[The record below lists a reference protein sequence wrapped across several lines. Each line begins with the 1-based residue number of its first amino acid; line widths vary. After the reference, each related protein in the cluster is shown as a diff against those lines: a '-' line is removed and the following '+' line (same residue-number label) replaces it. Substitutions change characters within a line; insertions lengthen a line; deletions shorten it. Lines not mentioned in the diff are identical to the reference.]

1 MLIYSKYDW
10 YTKIHVENF
19 SKGINVVM
27 EYNSLS
33 ADLQKKII
41 EKNPRLSENMT
52 CSRRRRNDHDVA
64 NLWRPAYVR
73 DCEKILHC
81 PYYNRYSDKTQ
92 VFSFYKNDDISR
104 RSLHVQLV
112 SRISRNISSLL
123 GLNVD
128 LTEAIALGHD
138 IGHPPFGHAGERCLS
153 EISME
158 YQSKGF
164 MHNIH
169 SVRVLDKI
177 FDYNISFETLDGILC
192 HNGELPLG
200 KYVPHTEKD
209 FTVLDHEVEECY
221 IDSKNSSKLIPATLE
236 GCVVRISDLIAYLGK
251 DRQDAKRAKVIESED
266 MFDGGKLGKF
276 NAVII
281 NNLIVNVIE
290 NSFDKPYIKI
300 DDEYYDDL
308 KTAMNENY
316 KYIYLSDT
324 VRQVQQEIIK
334 PMYHGLFHKLL
345 SDIKLGNKES
355 CIFRHHINYISKI
368 RSYYSDTDYFE
379 TNTPEDIVID
389 YIASMTDDYFS
400 DLYEHYY
407 PDFKKP
413 EYVSYFK

>member
-1 MLIYSKYDW
+1 MNGKY
-10 YTKIHVENF
+10 NQ
-19 SKGINVVM
+19 KGKYGNM
-27 EYNSLS
+27 KYNGIS
-33 ADLQKKII
+33 DEFQERII
-41 EKNPRLSENMT
+41 QKNPHLLKNMNCSE
-52 CSRRRRNDHDVA
+52 RRRNSHDIA

-112 SRISRNISSLL
+112 SRIARNISSLL
-123 GLNVD
+123 GLNAD

-138 IGHPPFGHAGERCLS
+138 MGHPPFGHAGESCLNELS
-153 EISME
+153 TE
-158 YQSKGF
+158 YSSKGF

-200 KYVPHTEKD
+200 KYVPQTDKNFE
-209 FTVLDHEVEECY
+209 VLDREMAECY
-221 IDSKNSSKLIPATLE
+221 KDSRNCAKLIPATLE

-251 DRQDAKRAKVIESED
+251 DRQDAKRAKVIETED
-266 MFDGGKLGKF
+266 IFNGGKLGKF

-281 NNLIVNVIE
+281 NNLVVNVVE

-308 KTAMNENY
+308 KTAMEENY
-316 KYIYLSDT
+316 RYIYLSDT
-324 VRQVQQEIIK
+324 VRKVQLNVIR
-334 PMYHGLFHKLL
+334 PMYMKIFEKLL
-345 SDIKLGNKES
+345 SDLKNGLKDS
-355 CIFRHHINYISKI
+355 YIFRHHINYINNI
-368 RSYYSDTDYFE
+368 RKYYSDNDYLE
-379 TNTPEDIVID
+379 SNSYEDIVID

-400 DLYEHYY
+400 DLYEYYY
-407 PDFKKP
+407 PDSPKP

>member
-1 MLIYSKYDW
+1 
-10 YTKIHVENF
+10 
-19 SKGINVVM
+19 M

-33 ADLQKKII
+33 EDLQKRIVQ
-41 EKNPRLSENMT
+41 KNPQLLKNMN
-52 CSRRRRNDHDVA
+52 CSQRRRNDHDIA

-112 SRISRNISSLL
+112 SRIARNISSLL
-123 GLNVD
+123 GLNID

-138 IGHPPFGHAGERCLS
+138 LGHPPFGHAGEACLN
-153 EISME
+153 ELSME
-158 YQSKGF
+158 YSSKSF

-200 KYVPHTEKD
+200 KYVPECDKNFEKFD
-209 FTVLDHEVEECY
+209 REINECY
-221 IDSKNSSKLIPATLE
+221 KNSENSSKLIPATLE

-266 MFDGGKLGKF
+266 MFVGGKLGKF

-281 NNLIVNVIE
+281 NNLIVNVVE

-300 DDEYYDDL
+300 DDEYYNDL
-308 KTAMNENY
+308 KTAMDENY
-316 KYIYLSDT
+316 RYIYLSDT
-324 VRQVQQEIIK
+324 VRKVQQDVIK
-334 PMYHGLFHKLL
+334 PMYFNIFEKLL
-345 SDIKLGNKES
+345 SDIKHGYKDS
-355 CIFRHHINYISKI
+355 YIFRHHIDYINKA
-368 RSYYSDTDYFE
+368 RSYYSTDDYRE
-379 TNTPEDIVID
+379 INTPEDIVID

-400 DLYEHYY
+400 DLYEYYY
-407 PDFKKP
+407 PDFKRH

>member
-1 MLIYSKYDW
+1 
-10 YTKIHVENF
+10 
-19 SKGINVVM
+19 M
-27 EYNSLS
+27 EYSSLS
-33 ADLQKKII
+33 KDLQNRII
-41 EKNPRLSENMT
+41 KKNPRLAENMN
-52 CSRRRRNDHDVA
+52 CSQRRRNDHDIA

-138 IGHPPFGHAGERCLS
+138 LGHPPFGHAGESCLNELS
-153 EISME
+153 LE
-158 YQSKGF
+158 YSSKGF

-169 SVRVLDKI
+169 SVRVLDRI

-200 KYVPHTEKD
+200 KYVPQTDKNFD
-209 FTVLDHEVEECY
+209 VLDREIEECY
-221 IDSKNSSKLIPATLE
+221 KDSKNCAGLIPATLE

-251 DRQDAKRAKVIESED
+251 DRQDAKRAKVIETED
-266 MFDGGKLGKF
+266 MFDGGILGKF

-308 KTAMNENY
+308 KKAMDENY
-316 KYIYLSDT
+316 RYIYLSDT
-324 VRQVQQEIIK
+324 VKKVQQETIR
-334 PMYHGLFHKLL
+334 PMYFNVFKKLL
-345 SDIKLGNKES
+345 SDIRLGRKDS
-355 CIFRHHINYISKI
+355 YIFRHHINYINNV
-368 RSYYSDTDYFE
+368 RSYYSDIDYFE
-379 TNTPEDIVID
+379 SNTPEDIVVD

-400 DLYEHYY
+400 DLYEYYY